1 MKMPGWLN
9 QIITEPDN
17 RTVCIVR
24 IMSIVGAGEFF
35 ALAAKTALKSGTF
48 DMQSFGIG
56 FGTLLGG
63 IGAALK
69 LKKDSPDN
77 KT

>member
-1 MKMPGWLN
+1 MKLDWLK

-24 IMSIVGAGEFF
+24 LMSIAGVGEFLY
-35 ALAAKTALKSGTF
+35 LAAKTALKAGSF
-48 DMQSFGIG
+48 DMQAFGLG
-56 FGTLLGG
+56 FGGLLGG

-69 LKKDSPDN
+69 LKKDSPPQ
-77 KT
+77 